1 MDEQEQLDHFA
12 GQLYQGLLAPEAVQD
27 VIDSLSEWL
36 TEPPAIHDFDMD
48 IPTSGADDRF
58 ADGSHNPDR
67 TIDLKAPL
75 RIEPA
80 VRRRRRCQEC
90 PIQEGIS
97 PNWQR
102 LIDLLLHCRALRE
115 LADHAVE
122 SAHTSHVAAVV
133 LNPQGRVL
141 DCDQRGESLLQ
152 IGDVL
157 RLVDGQ
163 LRWSEAAMQA
173 RFVAALAQTATTGRA
188 TSVLLRSSTQA
199 QHRFSLTLKRMR
211 RRPLPDGAGGGDSAA
226 DVLCLVAPLDQRRVA
241 TARQLM
247 DLFALSAAEARLA
260 RALAN
265 GDSVEEY
272 ARDHDLRLPT
282 VRSQLRAVFEKTGT
296 QRQATL
302 VRLIAG
308 IPVVRDSA

>member
-1 MDEQEQLDHFA
+1 MDEQEQLDRFA
-12 GQLYQGLLAPEAVQD
+12 GQLYQGILAPEALRD
-27 VIDSLSEWL
+27 VIDSLSAWL
-36 TEPPAIHDFDMD
+36 TEPPAIHDFDMGMP
-48 IPTSGADDRF
+48 IVGADGCL
-58 ADGSHNPDR
+58 ADNDDPDR
-67 TIDLKAPL
+67 AAYLDAPL
-75 RIEPA
+75 RIAPP
-80 VRRRRRCQEC
+80 VRRRRRCPEC
-90 PIQEGIS
+90 PIQQDIN

-102 LIDLLLHCRALRE
+102 VIDLLLHCRALRE
-115 LADHAVE
+115 LADHAVD
-122 SAHTSHVAAVV
+122 SAHTSHVAAIV
-133 LNPQGRVL
+133 LSPRGRVL

-157 RLVDGQ
+157 RLADGQ
-163 LRWSEAAMQA
+163 LRWGEAAMQA
-173 RFVAALAQTATTGRA
+173 RFAAALGETAATGR
-188 TSVLLRSSTQA
+188 TTNVLLQSPKQPQR
-199 QHRFSLTLKRMR
+199 RFSLTLKRMQ
-211 RRPLPDGAGGGDSAA
+211 RRPSLEGGGDSAA

-247 DLFALSAAEARLA
+247 DLFSLSAAEARLA

>member
-1 MDEQEQLDHFA
+1 MDEQEQLDRFA
-12 GQLYQGLLAPEAVQD
+12 GQLYQGILAPEALQD
-27 VIDSLSEWL
+27 VIDSLSAWL
-36 TEPPAIHDFDMD
+36 TEPPAIHDFDMG
-48 IPTSGADDRF
+48 IQTTGADGCL
-58 ADGSHNPDR
+58 ADNRDPDR
-67 TIDLKAPL
+67 AAYLKAPL
-75 RIEPA
+75 RIEPP
-80 VRRRRRCQEC
+80 VRRQRRCREC
-90 PIQEGIS
+90 PIQEDIN

-102 LIDLLLHCRALRE
+102 VIDLLLHCRALRE
-115 LADHAVE
+115 LADHAVD
-122 SAHTSHVAAVV
+122 SAHTSHVAAIV
-133 LNPQGRVL
+133 LSPRGRVL

-163 LRWSEAAMQA
+163 LRWGEAAMQA
-173 RFVAALAQTATTGRA
+173 RFAAALGETAATGRTA
-188 TSVLLRSSTQA
+188 NVLLQSPKQA
-199 QHRFSLTLKRMR
+199 QRRFSLTLKRMQ
-211 RRPLPDGAGGGDSAA
+211 RRPTAEGVGGGDSAA